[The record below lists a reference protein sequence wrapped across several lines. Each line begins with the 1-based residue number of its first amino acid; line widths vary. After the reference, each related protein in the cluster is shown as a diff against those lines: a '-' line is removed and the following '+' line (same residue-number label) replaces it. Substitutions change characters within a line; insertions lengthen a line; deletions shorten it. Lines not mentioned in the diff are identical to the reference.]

1 MRSPQAQVLAPAG
14 GSAAASADDEPNV
27 VDIEQSTLL
36 GGVVLF
42 AKDTSGDSVPVIAST
57 TTGLIVSIQVDLSAP
72 HPEPGGAGGDTS
84 AGAAAAPPPLPLS
97 RSTRLARARRAP
109 PRRRR
114 PIRWTILDNFQMTD
128 AHIVS
133 LVLSQDRQHALAG
146 FSNGHI
152 RVVDVANARL
162 HHVLSSR
169 EAPDLVVAAGR
180 WVVASN
186 LGTRPCPTCWDR
198 ADGRAMHRWE
208 RSSVGWEEVA
218 QIVAISPTA
227 RKDCF
232 AVWDGRS
239 QVRVLNAAQ
248 GRFTRIIDARGSV
261 IKSMTRSVKDE
272 AEFGAAASHVGPS
285 KMAISADGQTVFVA
299 ASNRVIILDIH
310 GMSAVKR
317 AATMKQLD
325 GARRALLA
333 LSTDNRYVVTAEGD
347 VFGGLA
353 SRFATGPSRSQAAPC
368 ICVWDA
374 ATGELRRRI
383 TEVGYISDLSVANN
397 CIAVVAAGPKR
408 LSQNEP
414 SMVRGEVLVFR
425 FDTAAA

>member
-1 MRSPQAQVLAPAG
+1 
-14 GSAAASADDEPNV
+14 
-27 VDIEQSTLL
+27 
-36 GGVVLF
+36 
-42 AKDTSGDSVPVIAST
+42 
-57 TTGLIVSIQVDLSAP
+57 
-72 HPEPGGAGGDTS
+72 
-84 AGAAAAPPPLPLS
+84 
-97 RSTRLARARRAP
+97 
-109 PRRRR
+109 
-114 PIRWTILDNFQMTD
+114 
-128 AHIVS
+128 
-133 LVLSQDRQHALAG
+133 
-146 FSNGHI
+146 
-152 RVVDVANARL
+152 
-162 HHVLSSR
+162 
-169 EAPDLVVAAGR
+169 
-180 WVVASN
+180 
-186 LGTRPCPTCWDR
+186 
-198 ADGRAMHRWE
+198 MHRWE